1 MIFSVSIRALVF
13 TAGGLML
20 ADRLVGFAM
29 LLPFAL
35 SGLWPEPI
43 SIIGA

>member
-35 SGLWPEPI
+35 AGLWPEPI